1 MKGDRRRVGSGEGV
15 WRLWK
20 NSPPHCGIWTIYLCV
35 RLMYRKLREGEVDAL
50 SVESSIDLLVD
61 VEKDTP
67 IVLALDPHT
76 HREIDAAIR
85 QLGQCDEWFG
95 IG

>member
-1 MKGDRRRVGSGEGV
+1 
-15 WRLWK
+15 
-20 NSPPHCGIWTIYLCV
+20 
-35 RLMYRKLREGEVDAL
+35 MYRKLREGEVNAL
-50 SVESSIDLLVD
+50 SIASCVDLLVD

-85 QLGQCDEWFG
+85 QFGECDEGCG

>member
-1 MKGDRRRVGSGEGV
+1 MEGV
-15 WRLWK
+15 GKKGGGEEVWRVWK

-76 HREIDAAIR
+76 YGEINTAIR
-85 QLGQCDEWFG
+85 QFGECDEGCG